1 MKSLISCCATAGI
14 AEWVCCPGAWNAPLL
29 TSLAACPIVHRW
41 SQSDE
46 RAAAYFALGRIQ
58 ATARPV
64 AVVAGQGAAAAA
76 LAPSVVEAYYQRR
89 PLIIVT
95 LDTQENAGGAGAP
108 GHIEQEGLYGLY
120 APTTEVSLPCPIS
133 ALPDIA
139 AACAEGFPLHLHI
152 RMEPGSQSQNRSH
165 DDFTGIDLSAPPA
178 PPRFRGSLVALS
190 QMLRFRAQEGLVLMI
205 GGLDPAEQEPALWL
219 ARTLRVPIV
228 ADAASGLR
236 EELTPYRLYGA
247 EQILTK
253 YPPRYILRIG
263 DVPASPF
270 WRCLEDLPETEVFSL
285 TRTGFSGL
293 SRKSTVIEGELEQ
306 IMKALGDVPHLGD
319 TERLLPRG
327 RQLAGRIEE
336 LLLSY
341 PESEAALIRAFSQ
354 QACLAD
360 VLSLGS
366 ATTMRLW
373 NNYAQS
379 QIPTLYV
386 RANNGTGGADGTVSA
401 FLANSIDANYACCLT
416 GDLSLIRDSAAAAI
430 LPQLPAAKRV
440 VAVLNNEGAGAAYT
454 PGMEP
459 ELQRLLVQPPPYDM
473 QEIAR
478 LWGAE
483 YYAIHCEADFE
494 ALDTLSEDAFALL
507 DIIPDPEQTAAFQT
521 RSQRP

>member
-14 AEWVCCPGAWNAPLL
+14 AEWVCCPGEWNAPLL
-29 TSLAACPIVHRW
+29 TSLAECPIVHRW
-41 SQSDE
+41 CQSDE
-46 RAAAYFALGRIQ
+46 RTAAYFALGRIQ

-64 AVVAGQGAAAAA
+64 VVVAGQGASATA
-76 LAPSVVEAYYQRR
+76 LAPAVVEAYYQRR
-89 PLIIVT
+89 PLVIITV
-95 LDTQENAGGAGAP
+95 DTQENAGGAGAP
-108 GHIEQEGLYGLY
+108 GHIEQEGLFGLY
-120 APTTEVSLPCPIS
+120 APTTEVSLPCPVS
-133 ALPDIA
+133 ALPDMA
-139 AACAEGFPLHLHI
+139 AACAEGFPIHLHV
-152 RMEPGSQSQNRSH
+152 RMASQSPCH
-165 DDFTGIDLSAPPA
+165 GDFSGIDVAAPPA

-219 ARTLRVPIV
+219 ARTLRVPVV

-236 EELTPYRLYGA
+236 EELTPYRLYGT

-253 YPPRYILRIG
+253 NPPRYVLRIG
-263 DVPASPF
+263 DVPTCPF
-270 WRCLEDLPETEVFSL
+270 WRSLEDLPETEVFSL

-293 SRKSTVIEGELEQ
+293 SRKSAVIEGELEQ

-336 LLLSY
+336 LLLAY
-341 PESEAALIRAFSQ
+341 PESEAALVRAFSQ

-360 VLSLGS
+360 VLCLGS

-373 NNYAQS
+373 NDYAQS

-386 RANNGTGGADGTVSA
+386 RSNNGTGGADGTVSA

-416 GDLSLIRDSAAAAI
+416 GDLSLLRDSTAATM
-430 LPQLPAAKRV
+430 LPQLSAAKRV

-459 ELQRLLVQPPPYDM
+459 ELQRLLVQPPTYDM

-494 ALDTLSEDAFALL
+494 ALDSLNDDAFVFL
-507 DIIPDPEQTAAFQT
+507 DIIPDPEQTAAFQA
-521 RSQRP
+521 RCQRGA